1 MGLVNLTTDL
11 KSLRYGKDRI
21 GGGSS
26 GQPYIQSSFPK
37 NLNDTDKT
45 GGPDFL
51 LRGGL
56 LTPGRI
62 VKDASRLTKMFID
75 TKSPNGLLFI
85 AKQNVLSRTGVATQA
100 SGIINEGAYLPTSTL
115 LQSAGNAIGL
125 HLNKQGLDPTVGL
138 GKSGGGLLPFKD
150 PLGLNVYSST
160 VKEDQS
166 QDENRLVQLTKSKLY
181 GITQTGNKNNISD
194 DNNEILRYSG
204 GPGSKLGIGK
214 TKIGRTSY
222 TNNNLSITNDSVKS
236 QNYITLSNAE
246 LGEKES
252 SKNNGGDKIKV
263 DFRSKLLSN
272 VPNENF
278 SNLPASLDYTKFN
291 IAKRVNLGDPG
302 IKGDKSSYQFG
313 KQKPDGSKFGPLDKL
328 TALPLYKSD
337 SVITNKI
344 KNDLVKFRIGVID
357 NDNPTKKTYIHFRAF
372 IDDYK
377 DTYNAKWNSANYLG
391 RADKVHNYQGFD
403 RSITLSWT
411 VAAQSKD
418 ELIPMYQKLNYLA
431 STCAPDYSDY
441 GYMRGNLITLTVG
454 GWLYEQVGF
463 IEGISYTVPKEAPW
477 EIAIP
482 DANGKGVTASGIK
495 TDKSVKEMPMIIK
508 VSGFKFTPIHN
519 FVPQL
524 QDNKYSK
531 AEYQGA
537 EADFIKSYGPEQY
550 IHLSDSVTI
559 KGSKSVQSNYG
570 DENGDDVNFNTT
582 YIPFRE
588 K

>member
-125 HLNKQGLDPTVGL
+125 HLNKQGLDPTYGL
-138 GKSGGGLLPFKD
+138 GKDGGSLLPFKD
-150 PLGLNVYSST
+150 PLGLNVYSSV

-166 QDENRLVQLTKSKLY
+166 IDENRLIQLTKSKLY
-181 GITQTGNKNNISD
+181 GITQTGNTNNIPEAD
-194 DNNEILRYSG
+194 TEILSYSG
-204 GPGSKLGIGK
+204 GPNSKLGIGR
-214 TKIGRTSY
+214 TKIRRWSY
-222 TNNNLSITNDSVKS
+222 TNNNLSITNDSVRS
-236 QNYITLSNAE
+236 QNYVTLSSAQ
-246 LGEKES
+246 LGEEES

-263 DFRSKLLSN
+263 DFRSNTLP
-272 VPNENF
+272 PNANF

-302 IKGDKSSYQFG
+302 VKGDKSSYEFG
-313 KQKPDGSKFGPLDKL
+313 KLREDGSKFGPLDKL

-337 SVITNKI
+337 SVISNKI

-357 NDNPTKKTYIHFRAF
+357 NDTPTKKTYIHFRAF

-411 VAAQSKD
+411 VAAQSKE

-431 STCAPDYSDY
+431 STCAPDYSKY

-477 EIAIP
+477 EISIP
-482 DANGKGVTASGIK
+482 DASGKGVTASGIK
-495 TDKSVKEMPMIIK
+495 TDRSVKEMPMMIK

-519 FVPQL
+519 FVPQV
-524 QDNKYSK
+524 QDNNYGT
-531 AEYQGA
+531 AQYQGA
-537 EADFIKSYGPEQY
+537 EENFIKSYGPEQY
-550 IHLSDSVTI
+550 IHLSDSSTG
-559 KGSKSVQSNYG
+559 KGVSSTQSNYG
-570 DENGDDVNFNTT
+570 DEEGKDVNFNTT
-582 YIPFRE
+582 YIPFSKE
-588 K
+588 

>member
-194 DNNEILRYSG
+194 ANTEILRYPG

-214 TKIGRTSY
+214 TKIGRT
-222 TNNNLSITNDSVKS
+222 D
-236 QNYITLSNAE
+236 
-246 LGEKES
+246 
-252 SKNNGGDKIKV
+252 
-263 DFRSKLLSN
+263 R
-272 VPNENF
+272 
-278 SNLPASLDYTKFN
+278 
-291 IAKRVNLGDPG
+291 
-302 IKGDKSSYQFG
+302 
-313 KQKPDGSKFGPLDKL
+313 
-328 TALPLYKSD
+328 
-337 SVITNKI
+337 
-344 KNDLVKFRIGVID
+344 
-357 NDNPTKKTYIHFRAF
+357 RAH
-372 IDDYK
+372 
-377 DTYNAKWNSANYLG
+377 
-391 RADKVHNYQGFD
+391 V
-403 RSITLSWT
+403 
-411 VAAQSKD
+411 
-418 ELIPMYQKLNYLA
+418 
-431 STCAPDYSDY
+431 
-441 GYMRGNLITLTVG
+441 
-454 GWLYEQVGF
+454 
-463 IEGISYTVPKEAPW
+463 
-477 EIAIP
+477 
-482 DANGKGVTASGIK
+482 
-495 TDKSVKEMPMIIK
+495 
-508 VSGFKFTPIHN
+508 
-519 FVPQL
+519 
-524 QDNKYSK
+524 
-531 AEYQGA
+531 
-537 EADFIKSYGPEQY
+537 
-550 IHLSDSVTI
+550 
-559 KGSKSVQSNYG
+559 
-570 DENGDDVNFNTT
+570 
-582 YIPFRE
+582 
-588 K
+588 